1 MILDPSA
8 WLRTCFRLPIF
19 DYGEKQMRRRFGKR
33 FFRSDSGNNLKSK
46 TCTEPFDPAH
56 DKLRRS
62 IENLKW
68 VRLWLIA
75 FVLVVT
81 AAVATAQ
88 KPTRVPRIGHLSIFG
103 ASARIEAFRQG
114 LRELGYTEG
123 NNINF
128 EFRSAEGKLERLPD
142 LAAELVRLKVDIIVT
157 AGAPSA
163 RAAQGATATI
173 PIVMMQVGD
182 PVGSGFVASL
192 ARPGGNITGLSA
204 LAPELS
210 GKRLELLKEM
220 VPKLSRVA
228 VFGTSASPDN
238 AQSLKEVELAAKA
251 LGVKLQYFDV
261 VLGSKDIE
269 TAFRA
274 ATKARA
280 EAVLMMVA
288 GSIVGAHQTQIFEL
302 AAKNHL
308 PVMYTARQ
316 VVEFGGLMN
325 YGVNIEDLDRRAATY
340 VDKILKGAKP
350 ADLAVEQP
358 KKFELIINLKAA
370 KQIGLTIPP
379 NVLARA
385 DKVIR

>member
-1 MILDPSA
+1 MNHKVILFLLAASV
-8 WLRTCFRLPIF
+8 LICVH
-19 DYGEKQMRRRFGKR
+19 
-33 FFRSDSGNNLKSK
+33 
-46 TCTEPFDPAH
+46 PA
-56 DKLRRS
+56 
-62 IENLKW
+62 E
-68 VRLWLIA
+68 
-75 FVLVVT
+75 
-81 AAVATAQ
+81 AQ
-88 KPTRVPRIGHLSIFG
+88 QPAKVPRIGHLSIFG

-114 LRELGYTEG
+114 LRELGYVEG
-123 NNINF
+123 KNINF
-128 EFRSAEGKLERLPD
+128 EFRSADGKLERLPN
-142 LAAELVRLKVDIIVT
+142 LAAELVRLKVDLIVT

-163 RAAQGATATI
+163 RASKGATVTI

-210 GKRLELLKEM
+210 GKRLELLKEI
-220 VPKLSRVA
+220 VPNLSRVA

-238 AQSLKEVELAAKA
+238 AQSLREVEIAAKA
-251 LGVKLQYFDV
+251 LDVKLQYLDV

-302 AAKNHL
+302 AVTSRL

-316 VVEFGGLMN
+316 VVELGGLMN

-350 ADLAVEQP
+350 ADLPVEQP
-358 KKFELIINLKAA
+358 KKFEFIINLKAA